1 MNVYEKLE
9 ELSES
14 EKIEVSVSFLPS
26 GNRVICAKHC
36 GPYDMTYCTTIRKH
50 WSDENQ
56 IYALTTFID
65 SVKNKMQ
72 RAEDERKLFKHLE
85 NGDKEYK
92 EGRYL

>member
-1 MNVYEKLE
+1 MNIYEKLE

-36 GPYDMTYCTTIRKH
+36 GPYDMTYCTTIKRH

-72 RAEDERKLFKHLE
+72 RADEERRLFKSLE
-85 NGDKEYK
+85 NEDKEFK

>member
-1 MNVYEKLE
+1 MNIYEKLE

-36 GPYDMTYCTTIRKH
+36 GPYDMTYCATIKRH

-72 RAEDERKLFKHLE
+72 RADEERRLFKSLE
-85 NGDKEYK
+85 NEDKEFK

>member
-85 NGDKEYK
+85 NGYKEYK

>member
-1 MNVYEKLE
+1 MNIYEKLE

-14 EKIEVSVSFLPS
+14 EKIEVSLSFLPS

-36 GPYDMTYCTTIRKH
+36 GPYDMTYCTTIRRN

-65 SVKNKMQ
+65 SVKNKMR
-72 RAEDERKLFKHLE
+72 RAEDERKLFKSLE
-85 NGDKEYK
+85 NGDKEFK